1 MGMST
6 WRPEGN
12 KKSALLRVG
21 AEHSRTRG
29 QQRLKNGKKFRVAEA
44 KLGENRRDLAME
56 VTAGWVTHIRSGGR
70 DQDK

>member
-12 KKSALLRVG
+12 KKSALLRIG
-21 AEHSRTRG
+21 AEHSRTRE
-29 QQRLKNGKKFRVAEA
+29 QQKLKSSEKVRVAEA

-56 VTAGWVTHIRSGGR
+56 VTAGWVTHIKSGGCG
-70 DQDK
+70 QDK